1 MTEPSHQPD
10 PPPSC
15 GDDAV
20 ATKNEDAGTSIDPT
34 EGSKPS
40 QSSVSSYQKS
50 LADVASTM
58 LLTTDV
64 TMARLNKL
72 LSTSDGLGSVLST
85 LNYGSHA
92 LHYLLASLPSTAVRN
107 RLRLLLLY
115 KLRGQNPT
123 IVLYSSSPSS
133 SSIPPLLALSK
144 LISETRYTLRLF
156 ALISIWTW
164 GSATAKS
171 PPRDRV
177 LRIVAY
183 LEVLSI
189 LVYQALENVAYLA
202 SKGIFGKRLVKR
214 TGGVDA
220 WYLWSTRAWFGYV
233 LLEFVRLGR
242 ESVLFRRREEERK
255 KIRAESTLSE
265 TEKREEEQK
274 EEEARRQ
281 EIRKWRKSLVNNL
294 AWAPL
299 CAHWS
304 LEKGIGLPESLTGFI
319 GLIAGLWGTYDAWK
333 ATATA

>member
-1 MTEPSHQPD
+1 MVQLLLEVF
-10 PPPSC
+10 C
-15 GDDAV
+15 
-20 ATKNEDAGTSIDPT
+20 
-34 EGSKPS
+34 
-40 QSSVSSYQKS
+40 SVIYEYFLIKKQCI
-50 LADVASTM
+50 
-58 LLTTDV
+58 LLTIFSI
-64 TMARLNKL
+64 ARL
-72 LSTSDGLGSVLST
+72 LSTSDGLESLLST

-92 LHYLLASLPSTAVRN
+92 LHYLLACLPSTAVRN
-107 RLRLLLLY
+107 RLRLFLLY
-115 KLRGQNPT
+115 RLRGQTPT
-123 IVLYSSSPSS
+123 IVLYSSSSSSPSS
-133 SSIPPLLALSK
+133 SARPPLLALAK

-156 ALISIWTW
+156 ALVSIWTW

-202 SKGIFGKRLVKR
+202 SKGILGRRLVKR

-242 ESVLFRRREEERK
+242 ESVLFRQREEEERK
-255 KIRAESTLSE
+255 KIRAESTFSE
-265 TEKREEEQK
+265 SEKSEE

-304 LEKGIGLPESLTGFI
+304 LEKGIGLPESVTGFL
-319 GLIAGLWGTYDAWK
+319 GFIAGLWGTYDAWK